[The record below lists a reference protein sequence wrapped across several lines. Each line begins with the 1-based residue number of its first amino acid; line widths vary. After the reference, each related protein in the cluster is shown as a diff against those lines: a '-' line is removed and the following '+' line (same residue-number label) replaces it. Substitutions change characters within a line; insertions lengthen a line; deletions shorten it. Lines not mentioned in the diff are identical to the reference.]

1 MKDVT
6 PPKRRYAKRLPV
18 EARREH
24 LLDAA
29 LRVLVRDGYEKVT
42 VEAIAREA
50 DVTRPVVYAAYDGL
64 EPLLHALLDRTQR
77 RALASALR
85 LMPVGG
91 ITGDVDQWIIDAAG
105 GLIDAVQEEPEVWR
119 PVLGLTQNA
128 PAIVRDRIESTR
140 ELIRGYIAD
149 ALQVGVERRGGPY
162 LDVDVL
168 SHLAMVTAEHF
179 GRLVLDQPE
188 RYDRARLV
196 GALEDLLRATVPAQG
211 QPGQRSDSA

>member
-1 MKDVT
+1 MKAVT

-18 EARREH
+18 EKRREH

-29 LRVLVRDGYEKVT
+29 SRVLVRDGYEKVT

-77 RALASALR
+77 RALASALQ
-85 LMPVGG
+85 LMPGR
-91 ITGDVDQWIIDAAG
+91 TFEGDVDDWILAAAG
-105 GLIDAVQEEPEVWR
+105 GLIDVVQREPETWR

-149 ALQVGVERRGGPY
+149 ALQVGLERRGGPDV
-162 LDVDVL
+162 DVDVL
-168 SHLAMVTAEHF
+168 AHLVMITAEHF

-188 RYDRARLV
+188 RYDKERLV
-196 GALEDLLRATVPAQG
+196 SALEGLLSATLPQDQPAK
-211 QPGQRSDSA
+211 RSDNA

>member
-1 MKDVT
+1 MKEVT
-6 PPKRRYAKRLPV
+6 PPPKRRYAKRLPV

-77 RALASALR
+77 RALASALQ

-91 ITGDVDQWIIDAAG
+91 LTGDVDEWIIDAAG
-105 GLIDAVQEEPEVWR
+105 GLIDAVQKEPEVWR
-119 PVLGLTQNA
+119 PVLGMTQNA

-149 ALQVGVERRGGPY
+149 ALQVGLERRGGPY

-168 SHLAMVTAEHF
+168 SHLVMITAEHF
-179 GRLVLDQPE
+179 GRLTLDQPGK
-188 RYDRARLV
+188 YDRARLV
-196 GALEDLLRATVPAQG
+196 AALDGLLSATRPVED
-211 QPGQRSDSA
+211 

>member
-1 MKDVT
+1 VKEVT

-18 EARREH
+18 EKRREH

-29 LRVLVRDGYEKVT
+29 SRVLVREGYEKVT
-42 VEAIAREA
+42 IEAIAREA

-77 RALASALR
+77 RALASALQ
-85 LMPVGG
+85 LMPERAFE
-91 ITGDVDQWIIDAAG
+91 GDVDDWILAAAG
-105 GLIDAVQEEPEVWR
+105 GLIDVVQREPEIWR

-149 ALQVGVERRGGPY
+149 ALQVGLERRGGPDV
-162 LDVDVL
+162 DVDVL
-168 SHLAMVTAEHF
+168 AHLVMITAEHF

-188 RYDRARLV
+188 KYDKERLV
-196 GALEDLLRATVPAQG
+196 GALDGLLSATLP
-211 QPGQRSDSA
+211 QP

>member
-6 PPKRRYAKRLPV
+6 PAPKRRYAKRLPV
-18 EARREH
+18 EKRREH

-42 VEAIAREA
+42 IEAIAREA

-77 RALASALR
+77 RALASALQ
-85 LMPVGG
+85 LMPAR
-91 ITGDVDQWIIDAAG
+91 TFEGDVDDWVLTAAG
-105 GLIDAVQEEPEVWR
+105 GLIDAVQHEPDVWR

-128 PAIVRDRIESTR
+128 PVIVRDRIDSTR

-149 ALQVGVERRGGPY
+149 ALQVGLERRGGPDV
-162 LDVDVL
+162 DVDVL
-168 SHLAMVTAEHF
+168 AHLVMITAEHF

-188 RYDRARLV
+188 RYDKERLV
-196 GALEDLLRATVPAQG
+196 GALEGLLSATLPQPENRA
-211 QPGQRSDSA
+211 DSA